1 MGLLSDTSNCGL
13 RIHRECRERFPRHR
27 LQRKPLVSD
36 PGIHH
41 GTCVTHVPWCM
52 SGSLTRGDG
61 ENVLGIPGA
70 CATINFTYLVRGPLY
85 STRGQTDTANGE
97 INTPYLGLYCIVIIL
112 SVLELMLLV
121 YPHIPQG
128 LYSLSGKMP
137 YSQISWS
144 LEAARLDVL
153 MTVSLWTGI
162 SAGLVSRCL
171 SNFRAEQPK
180 PESRGFGTSRD
191 LEEPTMTEIAIGHDS
206 ITVGSIRIWDFIYLF
221 CCEQACYGFD
231 FWGWHSFIIK

>member
-1 MGLLSDTSNCGL
+1 MHVGIAN
-13 RIHRECRERFPRHR
+13 PRWRGKRSQHSR
-27 LQRKPLVSD
+27 CMRNHQFYVSGKR
-36 PGIHH
+36 PI
-41 GTCVTHVPWCM
+41 VQYPW
-52 SGSLTRGDG
+52 TNR
-61 ENVLGIPGA
+61 
-70 CATINFTYLVRGPLY
+70 
-85 STRGQTDTANGE
+85 QTDTANGE
-97 INTPYLGLYCIVIIL
+97 INTPYLGLYCIIF

-180 PESRGFGTSRD
+180 PESRGFETSRD
-191 LEEPTMTEIAIGHDS
+191 LEEPTMTEIVI
-206 ITVGSIRIWDFIYLF
+206 
-221 CCEQACYGFD
+221 
-231 FWGWHSFIIK
+231 